1 MVMEE
6 RYLAAKAKIKEL
18 STDNEDLLKKI
29 SDVMTKVL
37 ESEKLRVVAEENIKA
52 IIERKEACEG

>member
-37 ESEKLRVVAEENIKA
+37 ESEKLRVVAKENIKA

>member
-29 SDVMTKVL
+29 LDVMTKVL

>member
-1 MVMEE
+1 MEE
-6 RYLAAKAKIKEL
+6 RYLAAKAKMEEL

-37 ESEKLRVVAEENIKA
+37 ESEKLRAVAEENIKA

>member
-1 MVMEE
+1 MEE

-37 ESEKLRVVAEENIKA
+37 ESEKLRVVAKENIKA